1 MKLVKKKNNFIDLTF
16 IVFQSEYYWH
26 IGEGV
31 HPWADVHPSSL
42 DTKCH

>member
-1 MKLVKKKNNFIDLTF
+1 MKLVKKKPKNNFIDLTF

-31 HPWADVHPSSL
+31 HPWGMCILHP
-42 DTKCH
+42 